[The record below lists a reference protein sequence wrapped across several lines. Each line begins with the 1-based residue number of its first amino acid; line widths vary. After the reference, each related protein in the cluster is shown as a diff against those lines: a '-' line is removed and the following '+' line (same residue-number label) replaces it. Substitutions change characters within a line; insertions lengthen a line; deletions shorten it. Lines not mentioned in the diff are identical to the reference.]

1 MTTETKKTYSVQYI
15 RSQVL
20 LIMGELITDLP
31 DPNDIGPQSNLRNIG
46 VDSLDLVELGLN
58 CEQHFE
64 ITISDVDFESI
75 VTFGDL
81 VNVIEE
87 TLKTKGQ

>member
-1 MTTETKKTYSVQYI
+1 MTTETKKTYSVQHI

-46 VDSLDLVELGLN
+46 VG
-58 CEQHFE
+58 
-64 ITISDVDFESI
+64 
-75 VTFGDL
+75 
-81 VNVIEE
+81 
-87 TLKTKGQ
+87 